1 MPSNVTLVQSPALP
15 HSIKMNKSVLLS
27 IAVFF
32 AFSFAVAIAQE
43 TEETSTPPS
52 SNVDRLTIETKDKEE
67 KEKDRNN
74 QVYRGLK
81 LEQKFQRR
89 LPNNF
94 AALVT
99 PAQRDQIYKLQEE
112 YFETLALLE
121 LRVEL
126 LKKERDAKIDAVL
139 TSEQLQRLNRP
150 ARILPILSR

>member
-1 MPSNVTLVQSPALP
+1 
-15 HSIKMNKSVLLS
+15 MNKPIVLS
-27 IAVFF
+27 IAAFF
-32 AFSFAVAIAQE
+32 AFSFAVPLAQE
-43 TEETSTPPS
+43 TEGTSTSPA
-52 SNVDRLTIETKDKEE
+52 SNMDRLKIEMKDKED
-67 KEKDRNN
+67 KEKDKENL
-74 QVYRGLK
+74 VYRGLK

-94 AALVT
+94 APLVT

-126 LKKERDAKIDAVL
+126 LKKERDSKIDAVL

-150 ARILPILSR
+150 ARVLPILSR

>member
-1 MPSNVTLVQSPALP
+1 MQK
-15 HSIKMNKSVLLS
+15 SILLS
-27 IAVFF
+27 IVTFF
-32 AFSFAVAIAQE
+32 VLSFAVALAQE
-43 TEETSTPPS
+43 SEETSTPPS
-52 SNVDRLTIETKDKEE
+52 ANADRLAIEQQDKEE

-94 AALVT
+94 GPLVT

-139 TSEQLQRLNRP
+139 TQEQLQRLNRT

>member
-1 MPSNVTLVQSPALP
+1 MQKSILFSVVT
-15 HSIKMNKSVLLS
+15 
-27 IAVFF
+27 FF
-32 AFSFAVAIAQE
+32 VFSFAVALAQE
-43 TEETSTPPS
+43 SEESSTPPS
-52 SNVDRLTIETKDKEE
+52 YNADRLAIEQQDKEE
-67 KEKDRNN
+67 KEKDRENL
-74 QVYRGLK
+74 VYRGLK

-139 TSEQLQRLNRP
+139 TPDQLQRLNRP

>member
-1 MPSNVTLVQSPALP
+1 MQKSILLAIVT
-15 HSIKMNKSVLLS
+15 
-27 IAVFF
+27 FF
-32 AFSFAVAIAQE
+32 AFSFAVALAQE
-43 TEETSTPPS
+43 SEETSTLPS
-52 SNVDRLTIETKDKEE
+52 ANADRLAIEIKDKEDN
-67 KEKDRNN
+67 EKDRENL
-74 QVYRGLK
+74 VYRGLK

-94 AALVT
+94 GPLVT

-139 TSEQLQRLNRP
+139 TQEQLQRLNRP